1 MNELLEALEDAPSIN
16 KLTYAVAMGKWIVHF
31 KEKRSLA
38 NKVNTEDLLFFIRN
52 V

>member
-16 KLTYAVAMGKWIVHF
+16 KLTYDVAMGKWIVHF
-31 KEKRSLA
+31 KEKGSLA
-38 NKVNTEDLLFFIRN
+38 NKVKTEDLLFFIRN